1 MKSAIVKTVGRAKR
15 FTISTG
21 MTCGSAEAENR
32 TYKLIVGRTGRR
44 WLVAIQPDEADNTYV
59 EGGPNSEGFAGRTL
73 SFKLEDGTTLDLQGP
88 WHSNAESLFAD
99 TGYDCRDKYMTQG
112 IIGLERE
119 SDYRKGDLYRG
130 ILHFDK
136 EPVCGRYDRIEQL
149 AQGFANKLGKPVFY
163 SMKSAGGGTS
173 SMKQPMKI

>member
-59 EGGPNSEGFAGRTL
+59 EGVRR
-73 SFKLEDGTTLDLQGP
+73 SFFNNKYNISGDCHFNLK
-88 WHSNAESLFAD
+88 ES
-99 TGYDCRDKYMTQG
+99 K
-112 IIGLERE
+112 
-119 SDYRKGDLYRG
+119 
-130 ILHFDK
+130 
-136 EPVCGRYDRIEQL
+136 
-149 AQGFANKLGKPVFY
+149 
-163 SMKSAGGGTS
+163 
-173 SMKQPMKI
+173 